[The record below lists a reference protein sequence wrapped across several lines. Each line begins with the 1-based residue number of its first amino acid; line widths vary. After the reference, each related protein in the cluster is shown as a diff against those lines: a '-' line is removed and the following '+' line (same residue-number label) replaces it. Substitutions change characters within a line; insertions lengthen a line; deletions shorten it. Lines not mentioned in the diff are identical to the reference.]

1 MTILAFWSVDN
12 ECFGRETMENLGS
25 VEAFQLLWAN
35 RNKID
40 AKFYDM
46 ESFIGKDTHNLSRY
60 IGSADDLETDYNDE
74 LLDGGHWMKAISIS
88 PNTAFKIIR
97 SENGTE

>member
-1 MTILAFWSVDN
+1 MTILAFWSVEDVR
-12 ECFGRETMENLGS
+12 FSRDILENMS
-25 VEAFQLLWAN
+25 SKEAFQLLWEN
-35 RNKID
+35 RDKID
-40 AKFYDM
+40 ALFYDM

-60 IGSADDLETDYNDE
+60 IGSADDLEVDYNDE

-97 SENGTE
+97 SSDGKD